1 MKQNLK
7 LMLLAV
13 ALIVASC
20 SKSKDEPKEET
31 LTCQL
36 SEKTSGTLKTTYT
49 YNSDGKLASVK
60 EADYQETYTYTSNT
74 LTWKFIEQSG
84 STATTTY
91 ILDAQGMAKTSTDGI
106 TNNTFT
112 YDASGYLT
120 EVRSSAS
127 WIGTI
132 KYTWANENLTKIE
145 QTKNG
150 STTTTSLEYNTD
162 SRPAGFSLDYTSA
175 NENIWHDGDRQILS
189 NGSFGKQPKNLVLKI
204 TSNGNISQNSY
215 TKDTNGNITKMVVK
229 QGTNETISDFKYSCK

>member
-13 ALIVASC
+13 ALIAASC
-20 SKSKDEPKEET
+20 SKSKDEPKDEI

-36 SEKTSGTLKTTYT
+36 SEKASGNLKTNYA

-60 EADYQETYTYTSNT
+60 EGDYQETYTYTANS
-74 LTWKFIEQSG
+74 LTWKFIEPSG

-91 ILDAQGMAKTSTDGI
+91 TLDAQGLAITSTEGAI
-106 TNNTFT
+106 NNTFT
-112 YDASGYLT
+112 YDANGYLT
-120 EVRSSAS
+120 EVRSDAS

-132 KYTWANENLTKIE
+132 KYTWANGNLTKIE

-150 STTTTSLEYNTD
+150 STTTTSFEYNTE
-162 SRPAGFSLDYTSA
+162 SRPTGFGLDYLSA

-189 NGSFGKQPKNLVLKI
+189 NGNFGKQPKNLVSKASNI
-204 TSNGNISQNSY
+204 TYTY
-215 TKDTNGNITKMVVK
+215 TKDGSGNITKMVTK
-229 QGTNETISDFKYSCK
+229 QGTNETALEFKYNCK